1 MRIRVR
7 DGPAEA
13 IRSALPAARVAES
26 YGFQPNRTGYIICP
40 FHREKSPSLKLYP
53 GDRGWH
59 CFGCGRGG
67 DVIRFVMELF
77 GITFPQAMV
86 RLSSD
91 FGLGLYTDRPGLAA
105 RSKIAEER
113 RREKQER
120 EELLARLRKLSQ
132 EICYWNEIRRY
143 FAPDREDQKS
153 WYVDPRYLE
162 ALERLPY
169 LEYQW
174 DELENRIKGVNSFE

>member
-1 MRIRVR
+1 MRIHSR

-13 IRSALPAARVAES
+13 IRAALPAARVAER
-26 YGFQPNRTGYIICP
+26 YGFTPNRSGYICCP
-40 FHREKSPSLKLYP
+40 FHREKTASLKLYP

-59 CFGCGRGG
+59 CFGCSRGG

-91 FGLGLYTDRPGLAA
+91 FGLGLYTDSPRPAA
-105 RSKIAEER
+105 RSKIIEQR
-113 RREKQER
+113 RREKRER
-120 EELLARLRKLSQ
+120 EELLRRQRELSS

-143 FAPDREDQKS
+143 FAPSREDMEMR
-153 WYVDPRYLE
+153 YVHPLYLD
-162 ALERLPY
+162 ALKRLPH
-169 LEYQW
+169 LEYEW
-174 DELENRIKGVNSFE
+174 DELENRLEGGKAFE